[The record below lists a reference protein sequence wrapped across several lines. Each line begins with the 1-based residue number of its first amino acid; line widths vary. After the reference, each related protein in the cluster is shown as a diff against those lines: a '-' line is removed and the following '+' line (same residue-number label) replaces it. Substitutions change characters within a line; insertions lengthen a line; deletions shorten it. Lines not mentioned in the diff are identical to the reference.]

1 MGRVLRLPDDLC
13 NQIAAG
19 EVVERPASV
28 AKELI
33 ENAIDAGARRIE
45 VDVGAGGVG
54 LLRVTDDGVG
64 MDEQDARLAVERH
77 ATSKIAAIDDLLSL
91 STFGFRG
98 EALPSIASVSRF
110 TLRTRR
116 ADDDAGIEVT
126 TQGGAAARVV
136 PCGIAAGTIVEVRE
150 LFYNVPARRKF
161 LKSTGAESAAITAVV
176 EALALS
182 QPSITFVLNRD
193 GRKARQWLRST
204 SRRDRAVGAKPNDLL
219 ESLGGTRGPVT
230 VEAYLSPPERARAG
244 STGLTILINGRVVRD
259 RVLARV
265 IAQAYG
271 SVLDAGRYP
280 VGVAYV
286 DVDPALV
293 DVNVHPQKAEVRFA
307 DGRAVQDA
315 VFRIVTEG
323 LAGAFG
329 LAPASR
335 MSFGGKQRP
344 TAPSNDPP
352 WLRGP
357 QRPAA
362 FEPPDRR
369 SPPDAPAS
377 QPQEDPWGLA
387 PQPRQPAPPSQASL
401 GLLPGERPSTTTSR
415 LEPRPEGA
423 CAPVQ
428 PTEGWQ
434 QSGDANRPVREEG
447 YGHLRFLAQLRG
459 MFLLC
464 EGPQGLV
471 IIDQHA
477 AAERVTFARYR
488 RAYAKRAV
496 ASQRLLV
503 PATFAI
509 DAEEAVFI
517 EEASEAIEAAGLEI
531 RMVGP
536 TQAAVTAVPQLL
548 TRADPERLARDLL
561 DEARR
566 IGGREFS
573 DAVDRALATMACHG
587 SIRSG
592 EAVSPEEA
600 SSLLRAL
607 DEVDFGGHCPHGR
620 PLLMSVRY
628 EELERLVG
636 RR

>member
-1 MGRVLRLPDDLC
+1 MGRILRLPNDLC

-28 AKELI
+28 VKELI
-33 ENAIDAGARRIE
+33 ENAIDANATRIE
-45 VDVGAGGVG
+45 VDIGSGGVG
-54 LLRVTDDGVG
+54 LLRVTDDGIG

-98 EALPSIASVSRF
+98 EALPSIASVSKF

-116 ADDDAGIEVT
+116 VGDEAGVEIT
-126 TQGGAAARVV
+126 TEGGTPLRVS
-136 PCGIAAGTIVEVRE
+136 PCGIAAGTSVEVRE
-150 LFYNVPARRKF
+150 LFHNVPARRKF

-176 EALALS
+176 DSLALS

-204 SRRDRAVGAKPNDLL
+204 SRHERAVAAKPNDQL
-219 ESLGGTRGPVT
+219 ESLTGTRGPVS

-280 VGVAYV
+280 VGVAYI
-286 DVDPALV
+286 DVDSALV

-315 VFRIVTEG
+315 VFRIITEG

-335 MSFGGKQRP
+335 MFFGGKQRP
-344 TAPSNDPP
+344 TAPSTEPP
-352 WLRGP
+352 WLQP
-357 QRPAA
+357 QRATHLESPRPPAG
-362 FEPPDRR
+362 
-369 SPPDAPAS
+369 APAS
-377 QPQEDPWGLA
+377 TQDDPWGLI
-387 PQPRQPAPPSQASL
+387 PQPDLPEPPAQGTL
-401 GLLPGERPSTTTSR
+401 GLRPGCEPST
-415 LEPRPEGA
+415 LP
-423 CAPVQ
+423 Q
-428 PTEGWQ
+428 PTEPHTARMPLNTERDGWGNATEREPE
-434 QSGDANRPVREEG
+434 SANNEG
-447 YGHLRFLAQLRG
+447 YGGLRFLAQMRA

-488 RAYAKRAV
+488 KAYMKRSV

-503 PATFAI
+503 PVTLAV
-509 DAEEAVFI
+509 DAEEAAFI
-517 EEASEAIEAAGLEI
+517 EEASDAIEAAGLEI
-531 RMVGP
+531 RVVGP
-536 TQAAVTAVPQLL
+536 TQAVVTAVPQLL

-566 IGGREFS
+566 TGGREFS

-592 EAVSPEEA
+592 ETVSPEEA
-600 SSLLRAL
+600 ASLLRAL

-620 PLLMSVRY
+620 PLLMSIRY